1 MLPLS
6 TDGAFDFEILR
17 TLALSRYRGA
27 DVGEV
32 LEAAE
37 HIEPGNLESFHD
49 AFDKLAT
56 RVLAQADGI
65 NAKAHPVS
73 ARDAYFRASS
83 YFRAADF
90 FIHGNPSDPRI
101 NSLWAQQTLAFDKAI
116 ELLPFP
122 GERVILPASGFN
134 VHGIFFRA
142 DDSFPKP
149 RPTLI
154 LGNGYDGAQ
163 EEMLHVSGF
172 AALER
177 GYSVIVYEGPGQPT
191 VRRGQNAGFIHDWEK
206 AVTPIVDY
214 LFQQPEVDTARIGLL
229 GYSLGGYLSVRA
241 AAFEH
246 RLAAVIAVDGLWDI
260 YKSFAENLLPTE
272 WIASFDAGDVVSLNT
287 QINEFRSKT
296 DTPTTLRWI
305 IDQGL
310 WSFNV
315 NDVSGLLDGI
325 KKMTLQGLEGQIKC
339 PVYVGDAADDHF
351 FQGQPGLVKENIGKN
366 ATLDTLTAADGAG
379 HHCHVGA
386 AAIMNQRLL
395 DWFHDVV
402 AK

>member
-6 TDGAFDFEILR
+6 PDGAFNFELLR

-27 DVGEV
+27 DIGEV

-37 HIEPGNLESFHD
+37 HIEPGNTESFHE
-49 AFDKLAT
+49 AFADLAS

-65 NAKAHPVS
+65 NAKVHPVS
-73 ARDAYFRASS
+73 ARDAYFRAAS
-83 YFRAADF
+83 YSRAADF
-90 FIHGNPSDPRI
+90 FIHGNPDDPRI
-101 NSLWAQQTLAFDKAI
+101 SSLWTQQTLAFDKAI
-116 ELLPFP
+116 ALLPVP
-122 GERVILPASGFN
+122 GERVILPADGFN

-142 DDSFPKP
+142 DDSFSKP

-172 AALER
+172 ATLER
-177 GYSVIVYEGPGQPT
+177 GYNVIVYEGPGQPT
-191 VRRGQNAGFIHDWEK
+191 IRRGQNKGFIHDWER
-206 AVTPIVDY
+206 AVTPVVDY
-214 LFQQPEVDTARIGLL
+214 LFQQPEVDSARIGLL

-260 YKSFAENLLPTE
+260 YKSFANNLLPPE
-272 WIASFDAGDVVSLNT
+272 WIKSFEAGDATSLND
-287 QINEFRSKT
+287 QIDEFRSQT
-296 DTPTTLRWI
+296 DNSTTLRWI

-310 WSFNV
+310 WSFNAEDL
-315 NDVSGLLDGI
+315 NGLLDGI
-325 KKMTLQGLEGQIKC
+325 KKMTLQGLEGQIQC

-351 FQGQPGLVKENIGKN
+351 FQGQPGLVKENIGAK

-386 AAIMNQRLL
+386 AVIMNQRLL
-395 DWFHDVV
+395 DWFQDVV
-402 AK
+402 LK